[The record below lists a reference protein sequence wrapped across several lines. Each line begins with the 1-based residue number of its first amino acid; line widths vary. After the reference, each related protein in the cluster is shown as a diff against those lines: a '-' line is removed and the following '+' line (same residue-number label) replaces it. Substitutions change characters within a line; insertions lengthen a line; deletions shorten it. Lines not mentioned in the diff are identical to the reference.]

1 MERKLF
7 IFFFVLFICSCSKE
21 ETGDIEESDSVET
34 VFNENTVVLNERQ
47 INAIVTVDGG
57 VLSFENTI
65 EGKDL
70 PSIGQILFTSEKS
83 KHLPYGFLGRV
94 TQITEEAGRY
104 KVETEPAPLDA
115 VFDRLVIKESVDLVP
130 ATRVSVRKDE
140 DGFFCME
147 QPITFEQNSASV
159 TGTASLGFKLDIHID
174 INNRAHK
181 PPYGYIILQSKVS
194 GDLNF
199 SLSTEKRLELRH
211 PIGNEIPLSASL
223 SNIVISPVLQL
234 YGIVEGEGEISVDA
248 GMTYAKKTIGAIE
261 YKDGIW
267 SGNARDWNSGDD
279 NFGCKTTAGI
289 SLNGGFFAGIATAIE
304 LRLFNNENMKI
315 AIEPKFGLNE
325 TGNFVIDLVDTDLF
339 RKNKDSKIKAGLGIK
354 IGAKVDAQIFGEG
367 AEFPIWDKSFF
378 ERESYLFPAFENKNI
393 KIDKD
398 RKSVSADY
406 SVGRDLLFGAAV
418 GVALYKGNQVDSY
431 SKPVNYFLNENFSN
445 PLTCSFDNLQDD
457 VEYTLCPYVMW
468 GDSFYPGEPRHTFT
482 LKNEESSGLVG
493 RWIEVHSQGYYHS
506 FSNPENN
513 EEWDKDISADGIFC
527 FKEDGT
533 FMDTMYGTV
542 AGGNWVL
549 NGNQLIITTTWSNDS
564 EYDPGYMG
572 RSHVATIVE
581 LNESKL
587 VLEFFHKDGYG
598 EEYEKTTYVKVTSF
612 LIGTWQRVSNSGW
625 VKQGGYVDEWNNSS
639 GEEGSRIVFNEDGTC
654 KFYMYEDG
662 VFVEDAFGTWDYKS
676 GKICVW
682 DSDAESFWTVKDLS
696 ASTLTMEMHEKETE
710 NNVVTYEFYEI
721 DTYHKITNNL
731 N

>member
-1 MERKLF
+1 MKFCLKAMERKLF

-34 VFNENTVVLNERQ
+34 VFSENTVVLNERQ
-47 INAIVTVDGG
+47 INAIVTVDGA

-147 QPITFEQNSASV
+147 QSVTFKQNSASI

-199 SLSTEKRLELRH
+199 SLSAEKRLELRH

-279 NFGCKTTAGI
+279 DFGFKTTAGI

-315 AIEPKFGLNE
+315 AIEPEFGLNE
-325 TGNFVIDLVDTDLF
+325 TGNFVIDLADTDLF

-367 AEFPIWDKSFF
+367 AELQIPIWDKSFF
-378 ERESYLFPAFENKNI
+378 EKESYLFPVFENKSV

-406 SVGRDLLFGAAV
+406 SVERDLLFGAAV

-431 SKPVNYFLNENFSN
+431 SKPVNYFLNEDFSN
-445 PLTCSFDNLQDD
+445 PLTGSFDNLQDD
-457 VEYTLCPYVMW
+457 IEYTLCPYVMW
-468 GDSFYPGEPRHTFT
+468 GNIFYPGEPRHTFT
-482 LKNEESSGLVG
+482 LKTEENNNLIGS
-493 RWIEVHSQGYYHS
+493 WKMIHSQGYYHD
-506 FSNPENN
+506 FSNPEYN
-513 EEWDKDISADGIFC
+513 EEWDEDVSADGALS
-527 FKEDGT
+527 FKENGI
-533 FMDTMYGTV
+533 FEDTLYGV
-542 AGGNWVL
+542 IARGNWVL
-549 NGNQLIITTTWSNDS
+549 NGNQLSLTITWADDPENIGGSNS
-564 EYDPGYMG
+564 P
-572 RSHVATIVE
+572 VILE
-581 LNESKL
+581 LNESTL
-587 VLEFFHKDGYG
+587 VLEYHRKGSDY
-598 EEYEKTTYVKVTSF
+598 EEYDKTTF
-612 LIGTWQRVSNSGW
+612 I
-625 VKQGGYVDEWNNSS
+625 
-639 GEEGSRIVFNEDGTC
+639 RITQ
-654 KFYMYEDG
+654 
-662 VFVEDAFGTWDYKS
+662 
-676 GKICVW
+676 
-682 DSDAESFWTVKDLS
+682 
-696 ASTLTMEMHEKETE
+696 
-710 NNVVTYEFYEI
+710 
-721 DTYHKITNNL
+721 
-731 N
+731 

>member
-194 GDLNF
+194 GNLNF
-199 SLSTEKRLELRH
+199 SLSAEKRLELRH

-223 SNIVISPVLQL
+223 SNIAISPVLQL

-248 GMTYAKKTIGAIE
+248 DMTYAKKTIGAIE

-267 SGNARDWNSGDD
+267 SGNARDWNGGNDD
-279 NFGCKTTAGI
+279 FGFKTTAGI

-367 AEFPIWDKSFF
+367 AELQIPIWDKSFF
-378 ERESYLFPAFENKNI
+378 EKESYLFPVFENKSV

-418 GVALYKGNQVDSY
+418 GVALYKGSQIDSY
-431 SKPVNYFLNENFSN
+431 SKPVNYFLNEDFSN

-493 RWIEVHSQGYYHS
+493 HWIEVHSQGYYHS

-513 EEWDKDISADGIFC
+513 EEWDMDIDNGSEYIF
-527 FKEDGT
+527 FSDGT
-533 FMDTMYGTV
+533 VIDIYDKPEEAPESSVVGSWQLSENKLILKFEE
-542 AGGNWVL
+542 
-549 NGNQLIITTTWSNDS
+549 NGDYEQLVPFVN
-564 EYDPGYMG
+564 
-572 RSHVATIVE
+572 VVE
-581 LNESKL
+581 LNESMLILDSYSKNGNY
-587 VLEFFHKDGYG
+587 EA
-598 EEYEKTTYVKVTSF
+598 YEKDTFIKVT
-612 LIGTWQRVSNSGW
+612 Q
-625 VKQGGYVDEWNNSS
+625 
-639 GEEGSRIVFNEDGTC
+639 
-654 KFYMYEDG
+654 
-662 VFVEDAFGTWDYKS
+662 
-676 GKICVW
+676 
-682 DSDAESFWTVKDLS
+682 
-696 ASTLTMEMHEKETE
+696 
-710 NNVVTYEFYEI
+710 
-721 DTYHKITNNL
+721 
-731 N
+731 

>member
-1 MERKLF
+1 MKFCLKAMERKLF

-34 VFNENTVVLNERQ
+34 VFSENTVVLNERQ
-47 INAIVTVDGG
+47 INAIVTVDGA

-147 QPITFEQNSASV
+147 QSVTFKQNSASI

-199 SLSTEKRLELRH
+199 SLSAEKRLELRH

-279 NFGCKTTAGI
+279 DFGFKTTAGI

-304 LRLFNNENMKI
+304 LRLFNN
-315 AIEPKFGLNE
+315 P
-325 TGNFVIDLVDTDLF
+325 
-339 RKNKDSKIKAGLGIK
+339 
-354 IGAKVDAQIFGEG
+354 
-367 AEFPIWDKSFF
+367 
-378 ERESYLFPAFENKNI
+378 
-393 KIDKD
+393 
-398 RKSVSADY
+398 
-406 SVGRDLLFGAAV
+406 
-418 GVALYKGNQVDSY
+418 
-431 SKPVNYFLNENFSN
+431 
-445 PLTCSFDNLQDD
+445 
-457 VEYTLCPYVMW
+457 
-468 GDSFYPGEPRHTFT
+468 
-482 LKNEESSGLVG
+482 
-493 RWIEVHSQGYYHS
+493 
-506 FSNPENN
+506 
-513 EEWDKDISADGIFC
+513 
-527 FKEDGT
+527 
-533 FMDTMYGTV
+533 
-542 AGGNWVL
+542 
-549 NGNQLIITTTWSNDS
+549 
-564 EYDPGYMG
+564 
-572 RSHVATIVE
+572 
-581 LNESKL
+581 
-587 VLEFFHKDGYG
+587 
-598 EEYEKTTYVKVTSF
+598 
-612 LIGTWQRVSNSGW
+612 
-625 VKQGGYVDEWNNSS
+625 
-639 GEEGSRIVFNEDGTC
+639 
-654 KFYMYEDG
+654 
-662 VFVEDAFGTWDYKS
+662 
-676 GKICVW
+676 
-682 DSDAESFWTVKDLS
+682 
-696 ASTLTMEMHEKETE
+696 
-710 NNVVTYEFYEI
+710 
-721 DTYHKITNNL
+721 
-731 N
+731 

>member
-1 MERKLF
+1 MKFCLKAMERKLF
-7 IFFFVLFICSCSKE
+7 IFFFVLFVCSCSKE

-34 VFNENTVVLNERQ
+34 VFSENTVVLNERQ

-57 VLSFENTI
+57 ALSFENTI

-70 PSIGQILFTSEKS
+70 PSIGQILFTSGKS

-104 KVETEPAPLDA
+104 RVETEPVPLDA

-147 QPITFEQNSASV
+147 QSVTFKQNSASI

-194 GDLNF
+194 GNLNF
-199 SLSTEKRLELRH
+199 SLSAEKRLELRH

-223 SNIVISPVLQL
+223 SNIAISPVLQL

-248 GMTYAKKTIGAIE
+248 DMTYAKKTIGAIE

-267 SGNARDWNSGDD
+267 KGNARDWNGGNDD
-279 NFGCKTTAGI
+279 FGFKTTAGI

-315 AIEPKFGLNE
+315 AIEPEFGLNE
-325 TGNFVIDLVDTDLF
+325 TGNFVIDLADTDLF

-367 AEFPIWDKSFF
+367 AELQIPIWDKSFF
-378 ERESYLFPAFENKNI
+378 EKESYLFPVFENKSV

-431 SKPVNYFLNENFSN
+431 SKPVNYFLNEDFSN

-468 GDSFYPGEPRHTFT
+468 GNSSYPGEPRHTFT
-482 LKNEESSGLVG
+482 LKKEE
-493 RWIEVHSQGYYHS
+493 
-506 FSNPENN
+506 N
-513 EEWDKDISADGIFC
+513 DI
-527 FKEDGT
+527 
-533 FMDTMYGTV
+533 
-542 AGGNWVL
+542 
-549 NGNQLIITTTWSNDS
+549 
-564 EYDPGYMG
+564 
-572 RSHVATIVE
+572 
-581 LNESKL
+581 
-587 VLEFFHKDGYG
+587 
-598 EEYEKTTYVKVTSF
+598 SF
-612 LIGTWQRVSNSGW
+612 LIGTWRHVSNSGW
-625 VKQGGYVDEWNNSS
+625 TKQYGQVNEWNNSY
-639 GEEGSRIVFNEDGTC
+639 GEDGSCIIFNEDGTC

-662 VFVEDAFGTWDYKS
+662 VFVEDAFGTWEYKS

-682 DSDAESFWTVKDLS
+682 DSDSESVWTVKELS
-696 ASTLTMEMHEKETE
+696 ASALTMEMYEKETE
-710 NNVVTYEFYEI
+710 NDAVTYEFYEI

>member
-1 MERKLF
+1 MKENILILF
-7 IFFFVLFICSCSKE
+7 FLLFICSCSKE
-21 ETGDIEESDSVET
+21 DTGDIEESDSVET
-34 VFNENTVVLNERQ
+34 VFSENTVVLNERQ
-47 INAIVTVDGG
+47 INAIVTVDGA

-70 PSIGQILFTSEKS
+70 PSIGQILFTSGKS

-104 KVETEPAPLDA
+104 RVETEPVPLDA

-147 QPITFEQNSASV
+147 QSVTFKQNSASI

-199 SLSTEKRLELRH
+199 SLSAEKRLELRH

-223 SNIVISPVLQL
+223 SNIAISPVLQL

-248 GMTYAKKTIGAIE
+248 DMTYAKKMISAIE
-261 YKDGIW
+261 YKDGMW
-267 SGNARDWNSGDD
+267 KGNARDWNGGNDD
-279 NFGCKTTAGI
+279 FGFKTTAGI

-315 AIEPKFGLNE
+315 AIEPEFGLNE
-325 TGNFVIDLVDTDLF
+325 TGNFVIDLADTDLF

-378 ERESYLFPAFENKNI
+378 EKESYLFPVFENKSV

-406 SVGRDLLFGAAV
+406 SVERNLLFGAAV

-431 SKPVNYFLNENFSN
+431 SKPVNYFLNEDFSN
-445 PLTCSFDNLQDD
+445 PLICSFDNLQDD
-457 VEYTLCPYVMW
+457 IEYTLCPYVMW
-468 GDSFYPGEPRHTFT
+468 GNIFYPGEPRHTFT
-482 LKNEESSGLVG
+482 LKTEENNNLIGS
-493 RWIEVHSQGYYHS
+493 WKMIHSQGYYHD
-506 FSNPENN
+506 FSNPEYN
-513 EEWDKDISADGIFC
+513 EEWDEDVSADGALS
-527 FKEDGT
+527 FKENGI
-533 FMDTMYGTV
+533 FEDTLYGV
-542 AGGNWVL
+542 IARGNWVL
-549 NGNQLIITTTWSNDS
+549 NGNQLSLTITWADDPENIGGSNS
-564 EYDPGYMG
+564 P
-572 RSHVATIVE
+572 VILE
-581 LNESKL
+581 LNESTL
-587 VLEFFHKDGYG
+587 VLEYHRKGSDY
-598 EEYEKTTYVKVTSF
+598 EEYDKTTF
-612 LIGTWQRVSNSGW
+612 I
-625 VKQGGYVDEWNNSS
+625 
-639 GEEGSRIVFNEDGTC
+639 RITQ
-654 KFYMYEDG
+654 
-662 VFVEDAFGTWDYKS
+662 
-676 GKICVW
+676 
-682 DSDAESFWTVKDLS
+682 
-696 ASTLTMEMHEKETE
+696 
-710 NNVVTYEFYEI
+710 
-721 DTYHKITNNL
+721 
-731 N
+731 